1 MPDANATLY
10 ASFKRRLII
19 GFSLLVTL
27 LVLSLV
33 WKIFSSYETEKKTV
47 EKQTQNFVQAMS
59 AHVVGTIRLI
69 DFSLANTAEAIKT
82 LGAASEHSTEAIKNA
97 LAGAGRLSD
106 ANFWIIFIDAQ
117 GRGVAASNGLPVSGM
132 SYVDR
137 PYFSAHAQGADI
149 GLFVGEPALSKL
161 SKKRVFYLSRRISS
175 ATGEFIGV
183 VAAPVDA
190 KIFADVFV
198 NALFQPQLSITLAHT
213 SGKVIARVP
222 RFDETFAS
230 NITKSPLFDHLRIA
244 PNGSYEATSV
254 LDNDTRIY
262 SFKTLDHF
270 PLVVSVGMSS
280 KSWTEGLYADF
291 LVGVVGLVVIIAVLF
306 FSGHFALRSYRR
318 LAENESNLRRV
329 NDALEI
335 AQEALSR
342 LARIDSLTGL
352 PNRNY
357 LYDRLAEAI
366 ARGYRNGTKVGC
378 LYLDIDGFKQVNDT
392 LGHAGGDELLK
403 QFGARVY
410 GCMRQT
416 DMLARLAGDEFVAVI
431 EGLDQPDAAC
441 LVAAKIIEQM
451 QIPFML
457 EGKTYP
463 VTTSIGVAIAE
474 GQIDDADSL
483 LRKAD
488 DALYTAKRQGK
499 NVFLVYQAPETSTA
513 KNLEN

>member
-1 MPDANATLY
+1 MPNANATLY

-19 GFSLLVTL
+19 GFTLLITL

-47 EKQTQNFVQAMS
+47 EKQTKNFVQAMC
-59 AHVVGTIRLI
+59 AHVIGTIRLI
-69 DFSLANTAEAIKT
+69 DFSLGSTAETIKTLSATSRPSPEAIKKVLT
-82 LGAASEHSTEAIKNA
+82 
-97 LAGAGRLSD
+97 GAGRQTD

-117 GRGVAASNGLPVSGM
+117 GRGVAASNSLPVSAT
-132 SYVDR
+132 SYSDR
-137 PYFSAHAQGADI
+137 PYFSAHAQGTDI
-149 GLFVGEPALSKL
+149 GVFVGEPALSKL
-161 SKKRVFYLSRRISS
+161 SKKRVFYLSRSVTS
-175 ATGEFIGV
+175 ATGEFLGV

-213 SGKVIARVP
+213 GGKVIARVP
-222 RFDETFAS
+222 RFDETFGT
-230 NITKSPLFDHLRIA
+230 NIAKSPLFDQLKIS
-244 PNGSYEATSV
+244 PNGTYEAVSV
-254 LDNDTRIY
+254 IDKDTRIY
-262 SFKTLDHF
+262 SFKTLDQF

-280 KSWTEGLYADF
+280 KSWTEGLYGDLLA
-291 LVGVVGLVVIIAVLF
+291 GMVGLAVIIAVTF
-306 FSGHFALRSYRR
+306 FNGHFALRSYRR
-318 LAENESNLRRV
+318 LAENEGNLRHL
-329 NDALEI
+329 NDELET

-366 ARGYRNGTKVGC
+366 ARGHRNGTKVGC

-403 QFGARVY
+403 QFGARVHS
-410 GCMRQT
+410 CMRQT

-441 LVAAKIIEQM
+441 LVAAKIIDEM
-451 QIPFML
+451 QRPFIL
-457 EGKTYP
+457 DGSNHP
-463 VTTSIGVAIAE
+463 ITTSIGVAIAE

-488 DALYTAKRQGK
+488 EALYTAKRQGK
-499 NVFLVYQAPETSTA
+499 NLFLVYQAPEASTA
-513 KNLEN
+513 